1 MELPKLIRVLAMS
14 SKAPGDLYEALL
26 STGMSA
32 SGDTQ
37 AFAQHVHALVP
48 RKSKPK
54 APKPAAQVTSRYAI
68 LQDEAESS
76 TTARKKKKKKKEKMQ
91 ASEMNGNGHG
101 EGSKSRSREVKPG
114 RRERKRDT
122 EGNWEEEPEPEEE
135 PESKRARVISPPRE
149 DSGGDGDED
158 LPEETEA
165 ERAERER
172 QDDLAER
179 DAFAERMR
187 NRENERTRGLVTD
200 RSSRSQGGLEAEKR
214 AFLADDADA
223 RKLVM
228 EDLRLH
234 SRQEYLNKRELQ
246 RLDLLKLEI
255 EDEKMLFRNQKM
267 SKREMAEYERK
278 KELIK
283 IMEARQR
290 IDDGTDGYVMPED
303 YITEQGK
310 IDAKKR
316 KNALYARYEDN
327 KPADGQ
333 FVTDVDQYEESQR
346 YKTDLRTGAMDK
358 DIIEDA
364 YDYVFDES
372 QGIQFLQE
380 EKTDGTLTVEAQ
392 ALMDQIAEAER
403 KGEATLPAR
412 TCCVGKGADSLLA
425 TTIEETRKTLPIY
438 EYRDELLE
446 AIGAHQV
453 LIVVAET
460 GSGKTTQLPQYLHE
474 AGYTK
479 GGMKVGCT
487 QPRRVAAMSVA
498 ARVAEEMGTRLGQEV
513 GYSIR
518 FEDMTSDKTV
528 LKYMTDG
535 MLLREFLTD
544 PTLSTY
550 SALIIDEAHERTLST
565 DILFGLVKVSL
576 CSVYCLRKSSRAPSI
591 SFGADQR

>member
-1 MELPKLIRVLAMS
+1 MSNHWVRKPKHRKLKLIFVPAMS
-14 SKAPGDLYEALL
+14 SKDPRDLYQALL

-37 AFAQHVHALVP
+37 AFAQQVHSLVP

-54 APKPAAQVTSRYAI
+54 ALKPAAQVTSRYTL

-76 TTARKKKKKKKEKMQ
+76 TSARKKKKEKTRS
-91 ASEMNGNGHG
+91 SEVKGNGHAG
-101 EGSKSRSREVKPG
+101 GSSSRNLEVKPG

-122 EGNWEEEPEPEEE
+122 EGNWEEEPELEEE
-135 PESKRARVISPPRE
+135 PEIKRARVVSPPR
-149 DSGGDGDED
+149 DDPDGRDD
-158 LPEETEA
+158 LPEETEE

-172 QDDLAER
+172 QEDLAER
-179 DAFAERMR
+179 DAFAERIR
-187 NRENERTRGLVTD
+187 NRENERTRGMVTD

-214 AFLADDADA
+214 AVLADDAEA

-278 KELIK
+278 KELIR

-310 IDAKKR
+310 LDAKKR
-316 KNALYARYEDN
+316 KNALYSRYEDN
-327 KPADGQ
+327 KPVDGQ
-333 FVTDVDQYEESQR
+333 FTTDVDQYEESQR
-346 YKTDLRTGAMDK
+346 NRTDLRTGAMDK
-358 DIIEDA
+358 DIVEDA

-380 EKTDGTLTVEAQ
+380 GKMDGTLTVEAQ

-403 KGEATLPAR
+403 KGEPSPLFAR
-412 TCCVGKGADSLLA
+412 KGIADVCAA

-446 AIGAHQV
+446 AIADHQV

-479 GGMKVGCT
+479 GGLKVGCT

-550 SALIIDEAHERTLST
+550 SAIIIDEAHERTLST
-565 DILFGLVKVSL
+565 DILFGLVKVSF
-576 CSVYCLRKSSRAPSI
+576 VYL
-591 SFGADQR
+591 